1 MYSCV
6 QDELSDLFDY
16 FFRGNDTSNVHF
28 VTCSCIPVSSECR
41 HHSKYKDIIIRV
53 FRLQRKTPNILFYC
67 FFFRFFMALPY
78 PEHCIV
84 VVRFS
89 LYFSLN
95 FFSYPLSL
103 SELKAE
109 VSYSDHF

>member
-67 FFFRFFMALPY
+67 FFFDFLRLFRIQNTVLLWFGFPFIFHLIFFLT
-78 PEHCIV
+78 
-84 VVRFS
+84 
-89 LYFSLN
+89 L
-95 FFSYPLSL
+95 
-103 SELKAE
+103 
-109 VSYSDHF
+109 